1 MLRPEQMSKVSVT
14 GSKAV
19 MEEVIETVHGLNL
32 LHVVDYDDSW
42 EGFRVGNSQPEA
54 EPLSETL
61 VTVRSI
67 ESILD
72 IDEEDAGPSRI
83 VTDEEID
90 AEIEDVRARVNE
102 LDDRRAELRE
112 ERRDIDDSLASVRP
126 FARLGIDLDL
136 LSNYDS
142 LDTAVV
148 EGREDEIEEELSET
162 EGVESF
168 ETFAD
173 DGVVAVFV
181 YPKDRYEDVLAD
193 VLVNVEAT
201 VLSVPEAES
210 SPEEYVAT
218 LETRREEID
227 AKLSEVE
234 EDIEELKLDAAGFL
248 LAVEEQLSIDVQK
261 AEVPLSFAT
270 TEHTF
275 IAEGWVLADRY
286 PELESALTD
295 AVGERVVV
303 EELERVAHDGH
314 AEPVADS
321 SGRGETEQAP
331 AEKPAA
337 TDGGEKVRADGG
349 SQETT
354 MHEEK
359 PPVVLDNPSAAKPF
373 ELLVNLVNRP
383 KYTELDP
390 TLLVFLT
397 YPLAFGF
404 MIGDIGYGLLYIAM
418 GAFLLRF
425 DSEAMK
431 ALGWIGVWAGVSTVI
446 FGYLYDDLFGAH
458 MADMGIY
465 LPLAGVFDKGLQTT
479 QWAELWIIVSILF
492 GLLHLN
498 IGLIIGFINEM
509 GHGLKAALFE
519 RGSWILAMN
528 GLFVW
533 IFSTQEAGTLGFGV
547 DLVASGSKP
556 EFLVGPESVLNE
568 FVGFA
573 GLPEIVGAAGLVAL
587 VVGIVM
593 VGIGEGIAGVFEAPA
608 WAFGHVLSYLRMVA
622 VLLAKGGMAFAVN
635 LLVFGGYATEEGYTY
650 FRLPGTDVSGLTQ
663 EFPGLVWLGVDSGSF
678 LLLVVAVIAAIAV
691 FVLGHILVLVLG
703 ITAAGIQMLR
713 LEYVEFFQ
721 KFYEGGG
728 EDYEPFGYDRNHTSE

>member
-32 LHVVDYDDSW
+32 LHVVDYDNRW
-42 EGFRVGNSQPEA
+42 EGFRIGDSRPEA

-83 VTDEEID
+83 VTDEEVD
-90 AEIEDVRARVNE
+90 AEIEDVRGRVNE

-112 ERRDIDDSLASVRP
+112 ERRDIDDRLASVRP

-136 LSNYDS
+136 LSGYDS

-148 EGREDEIEEELSET
+148 EGREDEIEEELSQS
-162 EGVESF
+162 EGVDEF
-168 ETFAD
+168 ETFAE
-173 DGVVAVFV
+173 DGIVAVFV
-181 YPKDRYEDVLAD
+181 YPEDGYEDMLSDA
-193 VLVNVEAT
+193 LVNVEAT
-201 VLSVPEAES
+201 ALSVPEAES
-210 SPEEYVAT
+210 SPEEYVEH
-218 LETRREEID
+218 LETRKEGID
-227 AKLSEVE
+227 AKLGEVE
-234 EDIEELKLDAAGFL
+234 GDLEELKLDAAGFL

-261 AEVPLSFAT
+261 AEIPLSFAT
-270 TEHTF
+270 TDHSF
-275 IAEGWVLADRY
+275 VAEGWVLADRY
-286 PELESALTD
+286 PELESALAET
-295 AVGERVVV
+295 VGERVVV
-303 EELERVAHDGH
+303 DELERVDYDGH

-321 SGRGETEQAP
+321 SGRGATEQAP
-331 AEKPAA
+331 AEKPTAA
-337 TDGGEKVRADGG
+337 DGGDEEIRADGG
-349 SQETT
+349 EETT

-359 PPVVLDNPSAAKPF
+359 PPVVLDNPSASRPF

-390 TLLVFLT
+390 TILVFLT
-397 YPLAFGF
+397 YPVAFGF
-404 MIGDIGYGLLYIAM
+404 MIGDIGYGILYIAM

-431 ALGWIGVWAGVSTVI
+431 ALGWIGIWAGVFTAI

-458 MADMGIY
+458 MADMGLGF
-465 LPLAGVFDKGLQTT
+465 LPLAGLLDKGLQTT

-498 IGLIIGFINEM
+498 IGLVMGFINEM
-509 GHGLKAALFE
+509 GHGLKAAVYE

-528 GLFVW
+528 GLFAW
-533 IFSTQEAGTLGFGV
+533 IFSTSFA
-547 DLVASGSKP
+547 GSKP

-568 FVGFA
+568 FIGFA
-573 GLPEIVGAAGLVAL
+573 GLPEVVGIAGLVAF
-587 VVGIVM
+587 VVGVVM
-593 VGIGEGIAGVFEAPA
+593 VGIGEGIAGVFETPA

-635 LLVFGGYATEEGYTY
+635 LIVFGGYSTEEGYTY
-650 FRLPGTDVSGLTQ
+650 FGLPGTDVSGLSQ
-663 EFPGLVWLGVDSGSF
+663 DFPGLIWIGVDSGS
-678 LLLVVAVIAAIAV
+678 LLILIVAVIAAVVV

-728 EDYEPFGYDRNHTSE
+728 EEYEPFGYDRDHTSE